1 MREPFTPK
9 QIYLDVKNGK
19 LNKLEASELLISLI
33 EGSNE
38 AKTRKKCLEA
48 FEKIEL
54 KTEKVFKI
62 IENCLVSDENSL
74 VRSVAAKAIIRNFLK
89 NDLSS
94 LKWAIQH
101 EKSPIVLKTILDLFK
116 NIDNQK
122 YKFLN
127 KEIQTWIEN
136 FASIIGVVPT
146 EAEFILDLEAL
157 FAKDGENYEIDG
169 TTYKY
174 YQILTDNKNS
184 KPWLEIKDKHIVG
197 LSLNFYNWKFIK
209 ENPEYVDYLSRLIYR
224 DLFLS
229 SFKNL
234 NITRNEI
241 REVPESIS
249 SLNSLEW
256 LDLSRNNIQEIP
268 ESIST
273 LISLKK
279 LNLSRNKIREVPES
293 IGSLSLLER
302 LDLRRNKIR
311 KIPESIKNLNSL
323 IELRIDNNKIQ
334 MIPNSLK
341 TFLNSLEHFSY

>member
-1 MREPFTPK
+1 MREPFTPER
-9 QIYLDVKNGK
+9 IHLDVKNGK
-19 LNKLEASELLISLI
+19 LSKLEAAKLLISFI
-33 EGSNE
+33 EESE
-38 AKTRKKCLEA
+38 DAEIRIKC
-48 FEKIEL
+48 IEILQNL
-54 KTEKVFKI
+54 KLDNDEVFKI
-62 IENCLVSDENSL
+62 FENCLVSDENPL

-89 NDLSS
+89 DDLSS

-116 NIDNQK
+116 NINNQK

-146 EAEFILDLEAL
+146 EAEFILDLESL

-209 ENPEYVDYLSRLIYR
+209 ENPEYVDYLSRLIYQN
-224 DLFLS
+224 LFLS

-234 NITRNEI
+234 NIARNEI

-249 SLNSLEW
+249 SLHSLEW

-268 ESIST
+268 ESIGS

-334 MIPNSLK
+334 TIPNSLK